1 MAKSFDFNSFNRPAL
16 EVRLNRD
23 TVLNVT
29 TPPER
34 MIEQLMANAD
44 AIGRLKGSN
53 DIELIRSCFEFA
65 ADIISNNL
73 EGVTVT
79 AEELRDKYKVDGV
92 GLLAFFNAYVEF
104 ISEITNAKN

>member
-1 MAKSFDFNSFNRPAL
+1 MAKSFDFNSFSRPAL
-16 EVRLNRD
+16 EVKLSKD

-34 MIEQLMANAD
+34 MIEQLMGNAD
-44 AIGRLKGSN
+44 EIGKLK
-53 DIELIRSCFEFA
+53 DAKDMEAVRACFEFGA
-65 ADIISNNL
+65 EIISNNL

-79 AEELRDKYKVDGV
+79 AEELRDKYKVGTF
-92 GLLAFFNAYVEF
+92 GLLAFFHAYTEF

>member
-44 AIGRLKGSN
+44 EIAQLRDGKNQETVRA
-53 DIELIRSCFEFA
+53 CFEFA